1 MIIPQKLGLWQ
12 KVLALGAAI
21 GSALTGC
28 VTGGSVEPFINFN
41 ARAIK
46 TEMPG
51 MEYNPSLSFG
61 VKGRAKTK
69 SKVEVEAEVSLY
81 STNGESG
88 IVNHDVEA
96 TEVSVNVLYPVW
108 SNGKGDIYVGAGATS
123 TSQTVDETY
132 DPVPGIT
139 ISGNYSETDARVFVG
154 GRIRAGKGNIN
165 ARLTIGARSTTVDAG
180 YEFNF

>member
-1 MIIPQKLGLWQ
+1 MIIPQKRSLKQAIVAGLA
-12 KVLALGAAI
+12 ALVAP
-21 GSALTGC
+21 LTGC
-28 VTGGSVEPFINFN
+28 VTGGSIEPIVNFN

-61 VKGRAKTK
+61 VRGRAKTK
-69 SKVEVEAEVSLY
+69 SKVEVEAEVSTY
-81 STNGESG
+81 TTSGEG
-88 IVNHDVEA
+88 GVINHDVEA
-96 TEVSVNVLYPVW
+96 TEVSVNALYPVW
-108 SNGKGDIYVGAGATS
+108 SNGKGDVYVGAGATS

-132 DPVPGIT
+132 DPVPGT
-139 ISGNYSETDARVFVG
+139 TNSVNYSETDARAFVG

-165 ARLTIGARSTTVDAG
+165 ARLTIGARSTTVGAG